1 MPTNS
6 TKAQKPLTWIPTTWF
21 AMGLPFVAL
30 SAASAIMYKDLGL
43 SDKEITFWTS
53 MIMWPYTL
61 NFFWSPLLEMYRTKK
76 FFVYITQAVTGVLFG
91 LVALSLQLPIYFAVS
106 IAVMAVLSFSG
117 ATHDVAANGLYLESL
132 NEKTQAKFVGWQG
145 AFYNV
150 AKVFTSGLL
159 VYLAGVF
166 QKSMSTL
173 QAWTIV
179 MVAYGVVMCLL
190 AFYNWRSLPS
200 GQSAN
205 AVATQESR
213 GLKDVLISFFK
224 KRFIWLSI
232 IFIIFYRF
240 AEGQAI
246 KVVPLFLKAE
256 KEKGGLALTNEDF
269 GLLVGIFGTVAFILG
284 SIAGGHFV
292 SKKGLNRRILIFLC
306 AVFNLPFIAYSLLA
320 ILQPESKWMIG
331 LAVSLEHFGYGF
343 GFVGLILYIM
353 QVVAPGPYKTAHY
366 AFGSAVA
373 NAGFLL
379 SSSFSGQLSD
389 WLGYHDFFIWVMF
402 ATIPAFA
409 VTWLVPL
416 PKKDVEEIPVSQ
428 VVKEENLI
436 S

>member
-1 MPTNS
+1 MPLEPTIPI
-6 TKAQKPLTWIPTTWF
+6 KKRHPIAWITSTWF

-30 SAASAIMYKDLGL
+30 SAASAIMYKDFGL

-53 MIMWPYTL
+53 TIMWPYTL

-76 FFVYITQAVTGVLFG
+76 FFVYTTQAVTGILFG
-91 LVALSLQLPIYFAVS
+91 LVALSLHLPNYFAVS

-132 NEKTQAKFVGWQG
+132 DQKTQARFVGWQG

-150 AKVFTSGLL
+150 AKVFTSGLM

-166 QKSMSTL
+166 QKKLDTL

-179 MVAYGVVMCLL
+179 MVAYGVVMLLL
-190 AFYNWRSLPS
+190 AVYNASMLPS
-200 GQSAN
+200 APPSNDTDAPNQKS
-205 AVATQESR
+205 
-213 GLKDVLISFFK
+213 LKDILVSFFK
-224 KRFIWLSI
+224 KPLIWLSI

-246 KVVPLFLKAE
+246 KVVPLFLKAG
-256 KEKGGLALTNEDF
+256 KEKGGLALSNEDF
-269 GLLVGIFGTVAFILG
+269 GLLVGVFGTVAFILG
-284 SIAGGHFV
+284 SIAAGHFV

-306 AVFNLPFIAYSLLA
+306 AVFNLPFIAYALLA

-331 LAVSLEHFGYGF
+331 LAVSIEHFGYGF
-343 GFVGLILYIM
+343 GFIGLILYIM

-373 NAGFLL
+373 NAGYLI

-389 WLGYHDFFIWVMF
+389 WLGYSNFFIWVMF
-402 ATIPAFA
+402 ATIPAFV

-416 PKKDVEEIPVSQ
+416 KSI
-428 VVKEENLI
+428 KE
-436 S
+436 